1 MTTRLWTSGLVAALA
16 GHGLVMAMLI
26 LGKTLAPPPEA
37 ANAAILLEL
46 PPLPAPLA
54 PEPAME
60 PPQEPK
66 PQVKPKPKVVR
77 KAVAATPLTVPVPAS
92 SPERPSTEPAAEAS
106 PPPPSA
112 AAAANP
118 VPAPVRPAPDPR
130 ALPSWQSRLLAHLER
145 NKRYPES
152 ARLRGLRGV
161 VVVAFAMDRHGM
173 VTGRSV
179 KNSAGHDILDRAALE
194 MLERA
199 QPLPSPPPEIEGDP
213 IHLVVPVRF
222 FLQ

>member
-26 LGKTLAPPPEA
+26 LGQTLAPPSEA

-46 PPLPAPLA
+46 PPLPAPPA

-77 KAVAATPLTVPVPAS
+77 KAVAATPRPVPAS
-92 SPERPSTEPAAEAS
+92 PPEQPSTEPAAEAS

-112 AAAANP
+112 AVANP
-118 VPAPVRPAPDPR
+118 APAPVRPAPDPR
-130 ALPSWQSRLLAHLER
+130 ALPSWQSQLLAHLER
-145 NKRYPES
+145 NKRYPEA
-152 ARLRGLRGV
+152 ARLRSLRGV
-161 VVVAFAMDRHGM
+161 VVVAFAMDQHGM

-199 QPLPSPPPEIEGDP
+199 QPLPLPPPEIEGDP
-213 IHLVVPVRF
+213 IQLVVPVRF